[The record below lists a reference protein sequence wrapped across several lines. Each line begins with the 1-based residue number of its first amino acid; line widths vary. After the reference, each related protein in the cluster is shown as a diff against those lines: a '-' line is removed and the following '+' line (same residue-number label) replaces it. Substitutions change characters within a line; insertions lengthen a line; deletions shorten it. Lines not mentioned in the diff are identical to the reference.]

1 MYPNSI
7 YIGFEVVPIYYR
19 YFGAKVHTI
28 SVHEP
33 SRLMVSC
40 VIIAIIEGR
49 GGAEAM
55 IAMILVAIFAVSSP
69 PSLNP
74 PSLM

>member
-1 MYPNSI
+1 MP
-7 YIGFEVVPIYYR
+7 
-19 YFGAKVHTI
+19 TI

-40 VIIAIIEGR
+40 VIIAIIERR